1 MGPIIAL
8 CGQKGGTGKSTTAIA
23 IAGELHRRGLRVLLV
38 DGDPQG
44 TTSTWAQKAAEAH
57 RSTPMVVAM
66 NARMHLPGQ
75 LDNIG
80 RDCDAIVIDCPGR
93 LDAVQR
99 SALMVADVAVL
110 PCGPTGP
117 EAWALTQSVELVQ
130 EAMEVRPEMKAFV
143 LVTRKIVGSKIG
155 ADAQSTFSEWGLPVL
170 ESELCMRVAYQEA
183 VTGGQLVTSYA
194 EGQPAGDEVSA
205 LVNELWRDD
214 AKGKARRERNRQAET
229 PSTDTAKRSRAR

>member
-1 MGPIIAL
+1 VGPIIAL

-23 IAGELHRRGLRVLLV
+23 IAAELHRRKLRVLLV

-44 TTSTWAQKAAEAH
+44 TTSTWAQKAAEAQ

-75 LDNIG
+75 LDVIG

-99 SALMVADVAVL
+99 SALMIADVAVL

-117 EAWALTQSVELVQ
+117 EAWALTESVELVH
-130 EAMEVRPEMKAFV
+130 EAMAVRPEMKAFV
-143 LVTRKIVGSKIG
+143 LVARKIVGARIG
-155 ADAQSTFSEWGLPVL
+155 ADAHRTFGEWGLPVL
-170 ESELCMRVAYQEA
+170 RTELCMRVAFQEA
-183 VTGGQLVTSYA
+183 ITDGNSVTSYA
-194 EGQPAGDEVSA
+194 DGEPAGNEVQA
-205 LVNELWRDD
+205 LVNELWREHGE
-214 AKGKARRERNRQAET
+214 GKTRRKRNRQAET
-229 PSTDTAKRSRAR
+229 TIASKRGGTR

>member
-1 MGPIIAL
+1 MGPVIAL

-44 TTSTWAQKAAEAH
+44 TTSTWAQKAAEAN
-57 RSTPMVVAM
+57 RSTPMVIAM

-75 LDNIG
+75 LDTIG

-99 SALMVADVAVL
+99 SALMIADVAVL

-117 EAWALTQSVELVQ
+117 EAWALTESVELVQ
-130 EAMEVRPEMKAFV
+130 EARQVRPEMKAFV
-143 LVTRKIVGSKIG
+143 LVARKIVGARIG
-155 ADAQSTFSEWGLPVL
+155 ADAHRTFGEWGLPVL
-170 ESELCMRVAYQEA
+170 QSELCMRVAYQEA
-183 VTGGQLVTSYA
+183 ITAGDLVTTYA
-194 EGQPAGDEVSA
+194 DGEPASDEVRA
-205 LVNELWRDD
+205 LVNELWRDH
-214 AKGKARRERNRQAET
+214 AEGKSSRKRNRQAET
-229 PSTDTAKRSRAR
+229 PTSKRSRPR